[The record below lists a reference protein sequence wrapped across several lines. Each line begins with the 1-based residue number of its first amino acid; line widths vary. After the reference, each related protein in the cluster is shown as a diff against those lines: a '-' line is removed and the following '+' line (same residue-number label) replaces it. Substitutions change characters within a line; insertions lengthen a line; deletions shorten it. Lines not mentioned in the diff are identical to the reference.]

1 MEPKH
6 ISQLMPSEGTSYT
19 TRPTDKSHK
28 KLPSLSQKWISA
40 IFEKLARRYAY
51 AWHAMVGETQYDI
64 KASMREWGEVL
75 HDLTAEEIQMGFNR
89 LDTEAPKRPP
99 GVMDF
104 KNLCKTEK
112 PAAAHRQYK
121 ALPKPKSDP
130 GVAQAHIQKMREAL
144 RGK

>member
-1 MEPKH
+1 
-6 ISQLMPSEGTSYT
+6 
-19 TRPTDKSHK
+19 
-28 KLPSLSQKWISA
+28 
-40 IFEKLARRYAY
+40 
-51 AWHAMVGETQYDI
+51 MVGETQHDI

-75 HDLTAEEIQMGFNR
+75 HDLTADEIQIGFNR

-112 PAAAHRQYK
+112 PAAAYRQYK

-130 GVAQAHIQKMREAL
+130 GVAQTHIQKMREAL